1 MKGVKFS
8 TTNVKFLEQTDSIKN
23 FSSILRKNK
32 PLTLDEERVLFDEY
46 QNHGNLKARDE
57 IIMRNQRFV
66 FSIAKR
72 YCTDTDNIF
81 DYVSEGN
88 IGLIKAIDDF
98 DPNLGFKFSTF
109 MVNYIRRE
117 MYQFMIDQ
125 KYMVKKTN
133 LLKYGSLISD
143 VVEKFISKNG
153 RKPDIYE
160 IKEEM
165 ELRGEKVN
173 DINSLF
179 DVDIQS
185 LDDEVDD
192 DYRFEDTEIFNEK
205 TSVCNEYELNIEETF
220 TDNVVNKLLLLINDK
235 EREIIKKLY
244 SIGYDYSYSI
254 DMLSEE
260 YHVPVDYMEKIV
272 NNILLY
278 LKQESS
284 VCKKC

>member
-1 MKGVKFS
+1 
-8 TTNVKFLEQTDSIKN
+8 
-23 FSSILRKNK
+23 
-32 PLTLDEERVLFDEY
+32 
-46 QNHGNLKARDE
+46 
-57 IIMRNQRFV
+57 
-66 FSIAKR
+66 
-72 YCTDTDNIF
+72 
-81 DYVSEGN
+81 
-88 IGLIKAIDDF
+88 
-98 DPNLGFKFSTF
+98 
-109 MVNYIRRE
+109 
-117 MYQFMIDQ
+117 
-125 KYMVKKTN
+125 
-133 LLKYGSLISD
+133 
-143 VVEKFISKNG
+143 
-153 RKPDIYE
+153 
-160 IKEEM
+160 M

-220 TDNVVNKLLLLINDK
+220 TDNVVNRLLLLINDK

-284 VCKKC
+284 ACKKC